1 MTTRRSPEDP
11 TAMTDMTAMT
21 DCHQAELDT
30 PVGRLVLL
38 ATDDALLACRWA
50 PVPEERLR
58 RAGLR
63 PAGPARPAGHPVLHA
78 AADQLDRYLDGRTRE
93 FTVPVDLR
101 LGTDFGR
108 RVLAAL
114 AGVGYGHTA
123 RYGELARA
131 AGRPT
136 AARAVGAALGANPV
150 CVVLPCHRVI
160 GSTGAL
166 TGYAGGIEAKRYL
179 LELEARRAGAA
190 S

>member
-1 MTTRRSPEDP
+1 
-11 TAMTDMTAMT
+11 MT

-38 ATDDALLACRWA
+38 ATDDALLACRWT
-50 PVPEERLR
+50 PVPAERLR

-63 PAGPARPAGHPVLHA
+63 PAAPAQAAGHPVLRS
-78 AADQLDRYLDGRTRE
+78 AADQLERYLAGRAQE

-101 LGTDFGR
+101 LSTDFGR
-108 RVLAAL
+108 EVLAVL
-114 AGVGYGHTA
+114 DGVGYGRTA

-131 AGRPT
+131 AGRPR
-136 AARAVGAALGANPV
+136 AARAVGAALGANPL

-160 GSTGAL
+160 GSTGSL
-166 TGYAGGIEAKRYL
+166 TGYAGGVEAKRYL
-179 LELEARRAGAA
+179 LELEARQAGPD